1 MLEIL
6 ETPKKSPAD
15 KKEYRALRLQNGLTA
30 LLISDMEGAND
41 QHDECPVSDD
51 PMSGEESE
59 YDSGDEAME
68 GEEVRHFMIQ
78 NETTGKYDKIHYDE
92 FFFSRI
98 QSGRSITAA
107 PDKIFA
113 RTLFEGIDKG

>member
-30 LLISDMEGAND
+30 LLISDMEGANE
-41 QHDECPVSDD
+41 QQDECPMSDD

-68 GEEVRHFMIQ
+68 GEEVRHFTLMQ
-78 NETTGKYDKIHYDE
+78 NLLG
-92 FFFSRI
+92 
-98 QSGRSITAA
+98 
-107 PDKIFA
+107 
-113 RTLFEGIDKG
+113 